1 VDIPESAGILI
12 SEKEIETGLEGQF
25 RVLHPLLDSKGVM
38 RFFGSWGGKP
48 MFAAKRYKMD
58 PGGGWTMEERSEIAG
73 LDGPAKSAATNRH
86 ARLLAPYF
94 QDCLMQEKAA
104 EFGRAFNKVYGPNPP
119 PRPGGFREP
128 SNHEQ
133 KIPNPDP
140 PTRSRTFRCARSKS
154 P

>member
-38 RFFGSWGGKP
+38 RFFGSWGGKA

-73 LDGPAKSAATNRH
+73 LDGPARSAATNRH

-104 EFGRAFNKVYGPNPP
+104 EFGRAFNKVLNPKP
-119 PRPGGFREP
+119 
-128 SNHEQ
+128 
-133 KIPNPDP
+133 
-140 PTRSRTFRCARSKS
+140 
-154 P
+154 